1 MQPGAL
7 DFSSD
12 LSARVS
18 AFLIGTKTTVN
29 LGDSQRESFIC
40 RKLCISEG
48 SIDSSWSQ
56 QKECVNPGKEVHLL
70 WSSKHDTLL
79 YVFYLSCQEL
89 ALKMGC

>member
-7 DFSSD
+7 DFGSD
-12 LSARVS
+12 LSTCVS

-29 LGDSQRESFIC
+29 LGGSQRESFIC

-56 QKECVNPGKEVHLL
+56 QKECVNPGKEVHYCGVQ
-70 WSSKHDTLL
+70 SMTLSFM
-79 YVFYLSCQEL
+79 YSISVVRS
-89 ALKMGC
+89 